1 MLFTIFLNTFLVLF
15 FFSYRILFNFLF
27 KNYFL
32 QKSPESFYTHHP
44 GFIPRDVE
52 NETQTAKTQ
61 DVQES
66 TEKILLAEGLKKTSQ
81 GHSSSMLNTCN
92 EIAAVVI

>member
-1 MLFTIFLNTFLVLF
+1 MNTFLVLSF
-15 FFSYRILFNFLF
+15 FDRILFNYLF

-32 QKSPESFYTHHP
+32 QKPPESFYTHHP

-52 NETQTAKTQ
+52 NETQTANTQ

-66 TEKILLAEGLKKTSQ
+66 TKKILLAGGLKKTSQ

-92 EIAAVVI
+92 EMAAVDI

>member
-1 MLFTIFLNTFLVLF
+1 MLFTIFLVLSF
-15 FFSYRILFNFLF
+15 FYRLLFNFVF

-52 NETQTAKTQ
+52 NETQTANTQ

-66 TEKILLAEGLKKTSQ
+66 TKKILLAGGLKKTSQ

-92 EIAAVVI
+92 EMAAVDI